1 MTNYNERLD
10 EVLSRLS
17 SESFDAAFNNPDD
30 YMVVLLRSEA
40 KAKQAITSLIKE
52 LVAGARVDEL
62 KHLIVDGGIW
72 YQDMTRQFPQKITLN
87 ERIKELEA

>member
-1 MTNYNERLD
+1 MLALETITNPCD
-10 EVLSRLS
+10 EPSD
-17 SESFDAAFNNPDD
+17 EIDYTFD
-30 YMVVLLRSEA
+30 

-52 LVAGARVDEL
+52 LVAEARVDEL

>member
-1 MTNYNERLD
+1 MTNYNEKLD
-10 EVLSRLS
+10 ELMPCDCKFLKGFAWRKGDPCEGCINGSL
-17 SESFDAAFNNPDD
+17 
-30 YMVVLLRSEA
+30 
-40 KAKQAITSLIKE
+40 KQALTSLIRE
-52 LVAGARVDEL
+52 LVAEARVDEL